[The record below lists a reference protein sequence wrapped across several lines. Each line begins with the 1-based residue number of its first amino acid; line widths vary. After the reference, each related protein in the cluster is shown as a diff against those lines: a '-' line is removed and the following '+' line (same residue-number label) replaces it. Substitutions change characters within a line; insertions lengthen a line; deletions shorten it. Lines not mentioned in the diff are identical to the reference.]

1 MSGTTPLSRTMV
13 VDGIIHLNVGFA
25 ANLCKPF
32 ANGDQAAICIE
43 STGGAMAETA
53 EEHEELVKVFDT
65 EEESEAMV
73 VRGLLE
79 SAGIDAIIQNREAPQ
94 DILPGV
100 GGVVVLVRKDQAD
113 DAVQTIEAY
122 RNNPTTDADEAVS
135 EEQTQ

>member
-1 MSGTTPLSRTMV
+1 
-13 VDGIIHLNVGFA
+13 
-25 ANLCKPF
+25 
-32 ANGDQAAICIE
+32 
-43 STGGAMAETA
+43 MAEAA
-53 EEHEELVKVFDT
+53 EEHQELVKVFDT

-100 GGVVVLVRKDQAD
+100 GGVVVLVRADQAE
-113 DAVQTIEAY
+113 DALQTIEAY

-135 EEQTQ
+135 EEPA